1 MRPPLAATLAAL
13 LAACAGE
20 RAATPTYEALPPQP
34 QAQAAPPAEP
44 ASPPTAPGR
53 TGYDAVRA
61 ANGEPLIEPDDASMR
76 GVVWQVPEA
85 DCYGQYHL
93 RLSPRR
99 VTSILFPPGETYTGA
114 QSSDVENYP
123 IEVADSGD
131 RVAVTLSIQAPQ
143 PRAYL
148 HVHTSGCTYRFVMD
162 SVRPSAALDT
172 LELNHSDPRPAAVA
186 QAPTPR
192 GAFTKLTLV
201 PASGTPPAWMPT
213 EAWADSLKLVV
224 CMPTPPTL
232 PTLAAGRDGEQVVA
246 YHVTNR
252 GDKTCMHTD
261 RRVTEGLLRLGDP
274 AQGGEAVRFTA
285 GEG

>member
-1 MRPPLAATLAAL
+1 MRPPLAAALAAL

-44 ASPPTAPGR
+44 APPPTAPGR

-123 IEVADSGD
+123 IEV
-131 RVAVTLSIQAPQ
+131 TN
-143 PRAYL
+143 
-148 HVHTSGCTYRFVMD
+148 
-162 SVRPSAALDT
+162 SAT
-172 LELNHSDPRPAAVA
+172 GWR
-186 QAPTPR
+186 
-192 GAFTKLTLV
+192 
-201 PASGTPPAWMPT
+201 
-213 EAWADSLKLVV
+213 
-224 CMPTPPTL
+224 
-232 PTLAAGRDGEQVVA
+232 
-246 YHVTNR
+246 
-252 GDKTCMHTD
+252 
-261 RRVTEGLLRLGDP
+261 
-274 AQGGEAVRFTA
+274 
-285 GEG
+285 